1 MKILQP
7 FLQLWLPKSPIESVS
22 INNVY
27 QTVWLWDEENWGSLK
42 WRPKIAATVTV
53 ALRNDIKKNAKP
65 LYRALLQ
72 PEMAVAPAELPTPL
86 LRAIKEVAEACKFG
100 GVVNALE
107 ARPVTPYELAHA
119 GVLFPCRKSEDR
131 LPKSLLCWWLLGL
144 PPEFLVESIQRNWRS
159 RYLKIDDEDALFEY
173 MASVIRPSWGMQY
186 WIVAPEDAGYQR
198 TRMQDRADK
207 AYIRAQMR
215 SGRQFV
221 PKERRKYHTTVLFD
235 SMEHKQEWLDG
246 GSQCAEGY
254 KRYQRKHHVIG
265 RTSTRDA

>member
-7 FLQLWLPKSPIESVS
+7 FLQLLLPKAPLTSVLVDN
-22 INNVY
+22 IY

-42 WRPKIAATVTV
+42 RRPKSAATVTV
-53 ALRNDIKKNAKP
+53 ALRNDMKKNAKP
-65 LYRALLQ
+65 LYWALLQ
-72 PEMAVAPAELPTPL
+72 PEMAVAPAELPSPL
-86 LRAIKEVAEACKFG
+86 LWALKEAAEGCKFG

-119 GVLFPCRKSEDR
+119 SVLFPCREAEDR
-131 LPKSLLCWWLLGL
+131 LPKSVLMWWLLGL
-144 PPEFLVESIQRNWRS
+144 SPEFLIESIQRNWRS
-159 RYLKIDDEDALFEY
+159 RYLKIGDEDALFEY
-173 MASVIRPSWGMQY
+173 MARVIRPSWGLQY
-186 WIVAPEDAGYQR
+186 WIVTPEDTGYQR
-198 TRMQDRADK
+198 TRLQDRMDK

-221 PKERRKYHTTVLFD
+221 PKERRKYHKTVLFD
-235 SMEHKQEWLDG
+235 SMEHKQEWLNS

-265 RTSTRDA
+265 TSTRIA